1 MTGGGATSFVSARR
15 LFLAGAIGLTL
26 WLGATFVWHVT
37 WRQGISL
44 PVILFLDQDFPLL
57 LGSLLLLALAA
68 PFAEGKGIRL
78 PRPTA
83 RIIVPLILL
92 MGLAAWAGHYALF
105 QNYAISRD
113 EEVARFAAAYMRE
126 GLFARPIPVEWEPYR
141 RAIMPEFFSPF
152 GAADYWTAA
161 YLPVNSAI
169 QALFWQLGDPNLAGP
184 VLLMAGLLALWRVA
198 LRLMPDRPDAVWVT
212 VLLGCSSSQLWITA
226 MTPYAMTGHFA
237 LNMIWLALVLRGGVI
252 GHGSAGVVALV
263 GAGLHQWHFPP
274 LFIAPFILWML
285 LARRWTVAA
294 FHALTLVAIVIVW
307 AKLWPEFLLHAL
319 GAPADVRPSAGVA
332 DKVGSLFQRLGDRW
346 QPLVNLSRYIAWNN
360 ILMVPLAVLGMAAM
374 RWRAMIRGQEIA
386 LPLALGCLAGCM
398 LALAQGYGW
407 GFRYAHG
414 FIGPFCLLAGLGW
427 ARFRP
432 QDALRPLVIGLCITA
447 LGSVFL
453 VWRTHAFVAPYAASH
468 RLIDS
473 SQADVVLI
481 DPRGGLYVTDLVRGR
496 NGVPGKPMV
505 MNLGMLTLDQVDELC
520 KSYVVE
526 LFDRAEFRPLGV
538 PLARWNLSRMDTLRA
553 HMKEAGCDKPVQPP
567 LPETFEDA
575 LNAAD
580 NAM

>member
-1 MTGGGATSFVSARR
+1 MGKVAGSLSARR

-26 WLGATFVWHVT
+26 WLGATFLWHVT
-37 WRQGISL
+37 YRQGISL
-44 PVILFLDQDFPLL
+44 AVILLLDQDFPAL

-68 PFAEGKGIRL
+68 PWAEGKGFAL

-83 RIIVPLILL
+83 RIVVPLILL
-92 MGLAAWAGHYALF
+92 LGMAAWAGHYALF
-105 QNYAISRD
+105 QDYAISRD

-126 GLFARPIPVEWEPYR
+126 GLFARPIPIEWEPYR

-169 QALFWQLGDPNLAGP
+169 QAIFWQLGDPNLAGP
-184 VLLMAGLLALWRVA
+184 VLLMAGLFALWRVA
-198 LRLMPDRPDAVWVT
+198 LHLMPDRPDAVWVT
-212 VLLGCSSSQLWITA
+212 MLLGFSSSQLWVTA

-237 LNMIWLALVLRGGVI
+237 LNMVWLALVLRGGLV
-252 GHGSAGVVALV
+252 GHLSAGVVALIA
-263 GAGLHQWHFPP
+263 AGLHQWHFPP
-274 LFIAPFILWML
+274 IFIAPFILWML

-307 AKLWPEFLLHAL
+307 AKLWPGFLLHAL

-332 DKVGSLFQRLGDRW
+332 DKVGSLFERLGDRW
-346 QPLVNLSRYIAWNN
+346 QPLVNISRYIAWND
-360 ILMVPLAVLGMAAM
+360 ILMVPLAALGMAAM
-374 RWRAMIRGQEIA
+374 RWGAMIRGREIA
-386 LPLALGCLAGCM
+386 LPLALGCLAGCA

-432 QDALRPLVIGLCITA
+432 EGAMRPIFIALLITA
-447 LGSVFL
+447 LSSAFL
-453 VWRTHAFVAPYAASH
+453 VWRTHEFVAPYAASH
-468 RLIDS
+468 KLIDS

-505 MNLGMLTLDQVDELC
+505 MNLGMLTLDQVDMLC
-520 KSYVVE
+520 ASYVVE

-538 PLARWNLSRMDTLRA
+538 PLARWNLGRMDALRA
-553 HMKEAGCDKPVQPP
+553 HMKEVGCDKPVQPP